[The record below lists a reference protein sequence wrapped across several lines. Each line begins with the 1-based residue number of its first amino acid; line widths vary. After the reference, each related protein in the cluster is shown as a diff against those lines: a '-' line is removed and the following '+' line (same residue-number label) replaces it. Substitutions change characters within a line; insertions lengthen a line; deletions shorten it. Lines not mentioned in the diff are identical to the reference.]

1 MIEEKQ
7 DDEYDSIRD
16 ARGKAQAYC
25 TGKIQQCLTHRNDSG
40 GTNSSVSRKV
50 EANRLFSRPAYNT
63 LNPSSEDGVLNG
75 VLCTVY

>member
-50 EANRLFSRPAYNT
+50 EANR
-63 LNPSSEDGVLNG
+63 
-75 VLCTVY
+75 